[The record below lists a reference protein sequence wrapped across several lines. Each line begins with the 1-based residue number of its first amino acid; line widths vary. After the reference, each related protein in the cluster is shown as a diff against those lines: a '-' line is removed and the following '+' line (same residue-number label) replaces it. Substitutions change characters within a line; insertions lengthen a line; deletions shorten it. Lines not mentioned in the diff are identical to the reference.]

1 MKIGV
6 LDIQGSV
13 EEHFDAL
20 RRLSQSVAGKAHG
33 VEVSLVKSADGLSSL
48 DGLVIPG
55 GESTTLSKL
64 IDRFDLRK
72 GIAGVV
78 ERGGVVFGTC
88 AGAILIG
95 KKVFGG
101 VARGKIAPDEKVQ
114 PLGLID
120 IDVTRNAYG
129 TQVDSFETEVEVL
142 FGRGGKVKTDLIAK
156 VPGVFIRAPK
166 ISRVGKGIEV
176 LAEYEDEP
184 VLVRQ
189 KFGNGGAVV
198 AGTFHPEL
206 TCDLRIYEEI
216 FIG

>member
-1 MKIGV
+1 MVDTTLQKMKIGV

-13 EEHFDAL
+13 EEHFEAL
-20 RRLSQSVAGKAHG
+20 RKLRSAEIL
-33 VEVSLVKSADGLSSL
+33 LVKKAPDFENL

-64 IDRFDLRK
+64 IDRFGLRA

-95 KKVFGG
+95 KAVFDEEDSD
-101 VARGKIAPDEKVQ
+101 REDEKVH

-129 TQVDSFETEVEVL
+129 TQIDSFEAEVEVS
-142 FGRGGKVKTDLIAK
+142 FREGSAT

-166 ISRVGKGIEV
+166 ISRVGDGVEI
-176 LAEYEDEP
+176 LADYDGGP

-189 KFGNGGAVV
+189 KFETGDESGRQGVVV

-206 TCDLRIYEEI
+206 TEDLRIYEEV
-216 FIG
+216 FLK